1 MTWDGKSGRIED
13 VKQPPWPGKQ
23 PEEKQPPKEQPKETG
38 GEWKVQGL
46 DVSRYQTHV
55 NWRKAKELGF
65 EFVIAK
71 ATDGA
76 GGIDAMFS
84 KHMDGSHEA
93 GLIRGAY
100 CFNRFASDPK
110 TQAEVF
116 ARTAE
121 NHTRFLVLDVEWDR
135 SSSTKAKFGDK
146 YGDDGK
152 MDEYAASHALKCL
165 ERLEQLGFHPLIY
178 SNTYF
183 FLGFSNPERFSR
195 FPYWASNY
203 QQKTKQVA
211 ELDVT
216 KVPLPKPYK
225 ECAIWQWT
233 DKSIHAR
240 AIVGEDN
247 LDTNVSFM
255 SIDALKEWGMR

>member
-1 MTWDGKSGRIED
+1 MTWNGKNGRIEEA
-13 VKQPPWPGKQ
+13 VT
-23 PEEKQPPKEQPKETG
+23 PPKPVEQPKEQG
-38 GEWKVQGL
+38 KPNGAWRVQGL
-46 DVSRYQTHV
+46 DVSRFQTKV
-55 NWRKAKELGF
+55 NWKKAKELGF

-76 GGIDAMFS
+76 GGLDAMFRS
-84 KHMDGSHEA
+84 HMEESHEA

-100 CFNRFASDPK
+100 CFNRFASNPK

-116 ARTAE
+116 AKTAE
-121 NHTRFLVLDVEWDR
+121 NYTRFLVLDVEWDR

-146 YGDDGK
+146 YGEGGK
-152 MDEYAASHALKCL
+152 MDAYAADHAMACL

-178 SNTYF
+178 SNTYY
-183 FLGFSNPERFSR
+183 FLGFPNPERFSR

-203 QQKTKQVA
+203 QQKTKNVKD
-211 ELDVT
+211 LDVT

-233 DKSIHAR
+233 DKSVHAR

-247 LDTNVSFM
+247 LDANVSFM
-255 SIDALKEWGMR
+255 SLDALKEWGMR